1 MDSNNE
7 NRINDQLEDITSPTI
22 NSILN
27 EISSEVEP
35 TSNSDQ
41 NNNGSGPS
49 TIFGSSRD
57 QNLLKEHGYQKTQYR
72 AGSGERKK
80 SLRVTLLR
88 VLQMGL
94 GFSIVFSSFN
104 STQNLMTRIHGSYGY
119 RSLALLYSV
128 FGFSNLFIPPVVI
141 KIGAKLSMVIG
152 AIFYVLYIISNI
164 WFVPFFYYLA
174 SGLLGLG
181 ASLLWSGNGAYIVQ
195 VSEKEQLGLVSG
207 VFWGMFQCN
216 QIFGNLLAAIIINA
230 GKSNSVLFTILTC
243 VGAFGW
249 VFLLFL
255 PNTKKIQKKN
265 DNADF
270 ESEKAKIKN
279 FENKKSSSPSER
291 EIESE
296 GEKEKEEEK
305 EKEKKKKK
313 RQLEEKR
320 KETNKTKVKAKAK
333 GDSQPKTKSKLK
345 ENLMMTFR
353 LFTEKRMKYLI
364 LIQIFSGI
372 TQTIYFGVVPSKI
385 EKKWL
390 SYVMAVFGGIDV
402 LGGIINGKL
411 SDNIGKWPIIIAASF
426 ANIAGGVIILFAS
439 KKRIWLYFLGQ
450 AFFGYSDSGF
460 NTQIYSILG
469 LLFNNDEESAF
480 AMFKLVQSLSTAAVF
495 YYGNYLG
502 LFQNICIL
510 WAFLLAGLVFLF
522 YLDFKIEKI
531 DQKKRKKYK
540 SIQV

>member
-1 MDSNNE
+1 MDSNKENSINE
-7 NRINDQLEDITSPTI
+7 QLEDITSPTI

-27 EISSEVEP
+27 EISSESEP

-49 TIFGSSRD
+49 SIFGSSED
-57 QNLLKEHGYQKTQYR
+57 QNLLKEHGNNKPKYNE
-72 AGSGERKK
+72 GSEKGKK
-80 SLRVTLLR
+80 ALRLTLLR
-88 VLQMGL
+88 VLQMGV
-94 GFSIVFSSFN
+94 GFSIVFSAFN

-119 RSLALLYSV
+119 RSLAILYSV
-128 FGFSNLFIPPVVI
+128 FGFSNLFIPPVII
-141 KIGAKLSMVIG
+141 KIGAKISMVLG
-152 AIFYVLYIISNI
+152 AIFYVLYIVSNI
-164 WFVPFFYYLA
+164 KFVPFFYYLA
-174 SGLLGLG
+174 SGFLGLG
-181 ASLLWSGNGAYIVQ
+181 GSLIWGGNGAYIVQ
-195 VSEKEQLGLVSG
+195 VSEKHQLGLVSG

-216 QIFGNLLAAIIINA
+216 QIIGNLLAAIIINA
-230 GKSNSVLFTILTC
+230 GKSDSILFMILSC

-255 PNTKKIQKKN
+255 PNTKKRQRKN

-270 ESEKAKIKN
+270 ESEKTQKSQN
-279 FENKKSSSPSER
+279 DENLKSSIPS
-291 EIESE
+291 ESE
-296 GEKEKEEEK
+296 GEGGGGSGKEKRNEISK
-305 EKEKKKKK
+305 AKA
-313 RQLEEKR
+313 
-320 KETNKTKVKAKAK
+320 KVKAK
-333 GDSQPKTKSKLK
+333 GDSQPKSKSKLK

-372 TQTIYFGVVPSKI
+372 TQSIYFGVVPSKI

-390 SYVMAVFGGIDV
+390 SYVMTVFGVIDV
-402 LGGIINGKL
+402 LGGVINGKL
-411 SDNIGKWPIIIAASF
+411 SDNIGKWPIIIAASI

-469 LLFNNDEESAF
+469 LLFNNNEESAF
-480 AMFKLVQSLSTAAVF
+480 AMFRLLQSLSTAAVF
-495 YYGNYLG
+495 YYGNYLS

-510 WAFLLAGLVFLF
+510 WAFLLTGLVFLF
-522 YLDFKIEKI
+522 YLDFKVEKI

-540 SIQV
+540 SIQD